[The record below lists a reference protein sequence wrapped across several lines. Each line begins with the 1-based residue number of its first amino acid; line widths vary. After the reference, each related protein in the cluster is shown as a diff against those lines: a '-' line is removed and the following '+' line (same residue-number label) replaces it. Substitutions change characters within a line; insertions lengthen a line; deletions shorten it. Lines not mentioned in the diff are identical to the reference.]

1 VSGSKPSENEEAV
14 SDARSHHLMSE
25 VSPELALVAPA
36 PEREL
41 LLAALPRRDPNAFL
55 VFRPPVRTVRSSRAR
70 RAGRLAVGTVAY
82 AVASAVAMTVVG
94 VAIVGGLTAAI
105 AVLELVH

>member
-1 VSGSKPSENEEAV
+1 MHE
-14 SDARSHHLMSE
+14 L
-25 VSPELALVAPA
+25 SPELALVAPA

-55 VFRPPVRTVRSSRAR
+55 VFRDPVRVARPSRVR
-70 RAGRLAVGTVAY
+70 RAARLAVGALAY
-82 AVASAVAMTVVG
+82 ALASALVMAGVG

>member
-1 VSGSKPSENEEAV
+1 M
-14 SDARSHHLMSE
+14 HE

-41 LLAALPRRDPNAFL
+41 LLAALPRREPNAFL
-55 VFRPPVRTVRSSRAR
+55 VFREPVRLVRPSRAR
-70 RAGRLAVGTVAY
+70 RAARLAVGAVAY
-82 AVASAVAMTVVG
+82 AVASALVMAGVG
-94 VAIVGGLTAAI
+94 VAVVGGLTAAI